1 MPDKPGRIITFYSYK
16 GGAGR
21 TMALANVAWIL
32 ASNGKRVLAVDWDL
46 EAPGL
51 HRYFRPFLL
60 DRDLTASAGLIDLVW
75 DFAAATVA
83 PLESSKDA
91 TAGWYKEFADV
102 LRYVIALRWSF
113 RAPGKLDFLTPGRQ
127 GPAYAARVNSFNW
140 QNFYDRLGGGA
151 FLEAVKERM
160 REEYDYV
167 LIDSRTGV
175 SDTSGIC
182 TVQMP
187 DDLVACF
194 TANHQ
199 SLEGALAVAFD
210 VRRQWAE
217 AGAGKTGGRIFPV
230 LMRVELGE
238 HDKLTLAR
246 REAWSRFAPFIEH
259 LPFDVREE
267 YWGNVETIYIPRY
280 AFEEVLAPFVDE
292 PNVISS
298 LLRSTERLT
307 WYLTDRE
314 VARAVSPNRKVR
326 AQVLRQYLRADQA
339 ALASP
344 ATEAEP
350 EVSPLNT
357 VFELSHNETQ
367 IDLPFLLKPSGFWR
381 FLGWSLPSTSLSFA
395 SAMMLVLVL
404 SFAFLQPNEIMRSL
418 FVLPPFLSLPLA
430 ALSVG
435 LSWLLTLKSRHRP
448 GGLWPRIWAF
458 NLAALTTI
466 TASLHVA
473 FAQSSGLHALL
484 AADFAALLTLSPRL
498 FKLRPDSRLL
508 PYIGLLAFLSSLV
521 LVLSMFGGW
530 ALWASTATV
539 FDR

>member
-16 GGAGR
+16 GGTGR

-75 DFAAATVA
+75 DFAAATVT

-91 TAGWYKEFADV
+91 TAGWHKEYADI

-113 RAPGKLDFLTPGRQ
+113 RSPGKLDFLPPGRQ

-160 REEYDYV
+160 REEYDYI

-199 SLEGALAVAFD
+199 SLEGALAIAFD
-210 VRRQWAE
+210 VRGQWTE
-217 AGAGKTGGRIFPV
+217 AGARKTRGRIFPV

-259 LPFDVREE
+259 LPLDVREE
-267 YWGNVETIYIPRY
+267 YWGDVESIYIPRY

-314 VARAVSPNRKVR
+314 VARAVSPDKRVR
-326 AQVLRQYLRADQA
+326 DRVLTQYLRAEQA
-339 ALASP
+339 VPASP
-344 ATEAEP
+344 AIEP
-350 EVSPLNT
+350 EIEASPPLDT
-357 VFELSHNETQ
+357 VFEPSHKETQ
-367 IDLPFLLKPSGFWR
+367 TDLPYLLRPSGFWR
-381 FLGWSLPSTSLSFA
+381 FLGLSLPVTSLSFA
-395 SAMMLVLVL
+395 SAVMLVL
-404 SFAFLQPNEIMRSL
+404 SFAFLRRNETMRSQ
-418 FVLPPFLSLPLA
+418 FVLPSILGLSLA
-430 ALSVG
+430 VFSVG
-435 LSWLLTLKSRHRP
+435 LAWLIAVSCSRRP
-448 GGLWPRIWAF
+448 GGLWPRIWAV
-458 NLAALTTI
+458 NLAVLTTT
-466 TASLHVA
+466 TASLHLV
-473 FAQSSGLHALL
+473 FAESSWLHALL

-498 FKLRPDSRLL
+498 LKFLPDSRVL
-508 PYIGLLAFLSSLV
+508 PYVGLLAFLGSLV
-521 LVLSMFGGW
+521 VFLSLFGSW
-530 ALWASTATV
+530 ALGASTETV
-539 FDR
+539 FHR